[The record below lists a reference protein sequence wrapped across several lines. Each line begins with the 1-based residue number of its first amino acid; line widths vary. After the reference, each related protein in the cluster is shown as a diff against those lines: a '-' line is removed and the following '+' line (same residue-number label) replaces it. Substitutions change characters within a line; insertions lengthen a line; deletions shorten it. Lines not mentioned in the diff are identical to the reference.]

1 MTDIDC
7 ELCGGEGYTEYQN
20 FKGDYIAEVCECS
33 FSDLDDY
40 DIWKDGYIDESFD
53 DMIKRNGL

>member
-1 MTDIDC
+1 MTTADEDC

-33 FSDLDDY
+33 FSDPDLDDY
-40 DIWKDGYIDESFD
+40 DIEGQ
-53 DMIKRNGL
+53 